1 MIGLVAPIELAA
13 LTFRDLLDVLWR
25 NSKIRDSGVVEY
37 LYAARGDGADRE
49 LRMSGGA
56 ELSDQERVERRLERS
71 GNLESDG
78 NATSRKSEHHDVV
91 SLRVLRQES
100 CEVLPSFPAIP
111 VAGTGTCQTV
121 RLRML
126 KRATTDPTVLGSRL
140 AACLVMPSI
149 PAVPVSRPVRI
160 ELTGASLNGDLTVP
174 EDAQGLVMFVHG
186 SGSTRFSPRNQAVAD
201 CLVRAQLGTL
211 LLDLLTEPE
220 ERTDAVTAEFR
231 FDIPLL
237 ADRTTNIVDWIGVS
251 PPLRSLSLGL
261 FGASTGAAAALIAAA
276 DRTQLVRAVVSRGG
290 RPDLAGPAL
299 DRVLAPTL
307 LIVGGRDDA
316 VLDLNREAHDRLRG
330 VRDLQ
335 IVPDATHLFEEPGAL
350 DKVGHLAAAWFL
362 KYLRK

>member
-1 MIGLVAPIELAA
+1 
-13 LTFRDLLDVLWR
+13 
-25 NSKIRDSGVVEY
+25 
-37 LYAARGDGADRE
+37 
-49 LRMSGGA
+49 
-56 ELSDQERVERRLERS
+56 
-71 GNLESDG
+71 
-78 NATSRKSEHHDVV
+78 
-91 SLRVLRQES
+91 
-100 CEVLPSFPAIP
+100 
-111 VAGTGTCQTV
+111 
-121 RLRML
+121 
-126 KRATTDPTVLGSRL
+126 
-140 AACLVMPSI
+140 MPSI

-251 PPLRSLSLGL
+251 PPLRSLPLGL

-299 DRVLAPTL
+299 DRVVAPTL